1 MIFRQAREEEFLNV
15 FEFVSHC
22 KPLESYAEH
31 VYKIMLRH
39 FNNSCFVVEEEKKI
53 VGFVLGFVSQTDMKT
68 YFLWQI
74 GIKLSHQGR
83 GIGKKLLTLIEEDI
97 RKLGCVRI
105 EVTVDP
111 VNTASQSLF
120 EKMGYKNI
128 SSQEGETVEVNSFMA
143 VKDYYKPGRHFML
156 YEKYI

>member
-68 YFLWQI
+68 YFLWQV
-74 GIKLSHQGR
+74 GISPDKQGK
-83 GIGKKLLTLIEEDI
+83 GLGGKLLDFLE
-97 RKLGCVRI
+97 KKVKGLGCKRI
-105 EVTVDP
+105 ELTIDP
-111 VNTASQSLF
+111 QNLHSQKLF
-120 EKMGYKNI
+120 EKKDYQNI
-128 SSQEGETVEVNSFMA
+128 SRKEADVVMVKGKAA